1 MTTKCKIAVC
11 VILVVLVC
19 LFLPRQNIKGS
30 TRRIG
35 LGNKMP
41 EFSASDTSGKVFD
54 YKHGVGKV
62 LMVVF
67 LSANQ
72 KNSAQAAAD
81 IKGIVRKLAGQAKR
95 LNVVVAIDD
104 PNSQTFFRSDPN
116 ESAVGVHVVADIEY
130 KLWGKFGI
138 IATPTVIISDTND
151 IVLWVEAGHSYDFAP
166 VIRARLNQALGI
178 AQEIDPNDASRVK
191 TVTNATVAARIKRHL
206 QMAKI
211 LQAKGRIESAI
222 NEIRKAKELDPN
234 SVEVALE
241 LGELFCRVGKNKAAF
256 KIVERM
262 KATKRL
268 DRARLLRI
276 SGWAKR
282 QMGELETAEKYLLE
296 ATKLDAKSPRGF
308 FELGQVYQAKGDKDK
323 AIAAY
328 YRALTLVF
336 GGR

>member
-1 MTTKCKIAVC
+1 MTTKHKKIAVC

-35 LGNKMP
+35 IGNKMP
-41 EFSASDTSGKVFD
+41 EFSAPDTSGKVFD
-54 YKHGVGKV
+54 YKHRFGKV
-62 LMVVF
+62 LMAVF

-81 IKGIVRKLAGQAKR
+81 IKGIVTKLAGQAKR

-104 PNSQTFFRSDPN
+104 PNSQTFFHSDPN
-116 ESAVGVHVVADIEY
+116 EPVVGIHVVADTEY

-151 IVLWVEAGHSYDFAP
+151 TVLWVEAGHSYDFVP

-191 TVTNATVAARIKRHL
+191 TVTNATVTARIKRHS
-206 QMAKI
+206 QMAKM
-211 LQAKGRIESAI
+211 L
-222 NEIRKAKELDPN
+222 
-234 SVEVALE
+234 
-241 LGELFCRVGKNKAAF
+241 
-256 KIVERM
+256 
-262 KATKRL
+262 
-268 DRARLLRI
+268 
-276 SGWAKR
+276 
-282 QMGELETAEKYLLE
+282 
-296 ATKLDAKSPRGF
+296 
-308 FELGQVYQAKGDKDK
+308 QAKGDKDK

-328 YRALTLVF
+328 YQALTLVF
-336 GGR
+336 GRR

>member
-1 MTTKCKIAVC
+1 MTLTVK
-11 VILVVLVC
+11 
-19 LFLPRQNIKGS
+19 P
-30 TRRIG
+30 
-35 LGNKMP
+35 
-41 EFSASDTSGKVFD
+41 
-54 YKHGVGKV
+54 
-62 LMVVF
+62 
-67 LSANQ
+67 
-72 KNSAQAAAD
+72 
-81 IKGIVRKLAGQAKR
+81 
-95 LNVVVAIDD
+95 
-104 PNSQTFFRSDPN
+104 FFRSDPN
-116 ESAVGVHVVADIEY
+116 EPAIEIHVVADIEY

-151 IVLWVEAGHSYDFAP
+151 TVLWVEAGHSYDFAP

-206 QMAKI
+206 QMAKM

-222 NEIRKAKELDPN
+222 NEVRKAKELDPN

-241 LGELFCRVGKNKAAF
+241 LGELFCRVGKNEAAL

-262 KATKRL
+262 RATKRL
-268 DRARLLRI
+268 DKARLLLI

-282 QMGELETAEKYLLE
+282 QMGDLETAEKYLLE
-296 ATKLDAKSPRGF
+296 ATRLDAKSARGF
-308 FELGQVYQAKGDKDK
+308 FELGQVYQAKGEKDK

>member
-1 MTTKCKIAVC
+1 MTKKCKIAVC

-35 LGNKMP
+35 IGNKIS
-41 EFSASDTSGKVFD
+41 EFSASEASGKVFN

-72 KNSAQAAAD
+72 KNCAQAAAD

-116 ESAVGVHVVADIEY
+116 EPVVGIHVVADTEY

-151 IVLWVEAGHSYDFAP
+151 TVLWVEAGHSYDFAP

-191 TVTNATVAARIKRHL
+191 TVTNATVAARIQRHL

-222 NEIRKAKELDPN
+222 NEVRKAERLDPN
-234 SVEVALE
+234 SAEVALE
-241 LGELFCRVGKNKAAF
+241 LGELFCRVGKNEAAL

-268 DRARLLRI
+268 NKARLLLI

-282 QMGELETAEKYLLE
+282 QMGDLETAEKHLFE
-296 ATKLDAKSPRGF
+296 ATKLDAKSARGF
-308 FELGQVYQAKGDKDK
+308 FELGQVYQAKGEKDK

>member
-1 MTTKCKIAVC
+1 MTTKRKIAVY
-11 VILVVLVC
+11 VILVVIVC
-19 LFLPRQNIKGS
+19 LFLSRQIIKGS

-35 LGNKMP
+35 IGNKMP

-54 YKHGVGKV
+54 YKHGVGKL

-81 IKGIVRKLAGQAKR
+81 IKGIVRKLASQAER

-104 PNSQTFFRSDPN
+104 PNSQNFFRSDPN
-116 ESAVGVHVVADIEY
+116 ESVVGVHVIADIEY

-138 IATPTVIISDTND
+138 IATPTVIISDMND
-151 IVLWVEAGHSYDFAP
+151 IVLWVKAGHSYDFAP

-178 AQEIDPNDASRVK
+178 AQEIDPNEASQVK

-206 QMAKI
+206 QMAKM

-222 NEIRKAKELDPN
+222 NEVSKAKELDPN
-234 SVEVALE
+234 SLEVALE
-241 LGELFCRVGKNKAAF
+241 LGELFCRVGKNEAAL
-256 KIVERM
+256 KIVGRM
-262 KATKRL
+262 KATKQL
-268 DRARLLRI
+268 DKARLLRI

-282 QMGELETAEKYLLE
+282 QMGDLETAEKYLLE
-296 ATKLDAKSPRGF
+296 ATKLDAKSARGF
-308 FELGQVYQAKGDKDK
+308 FELGQVYQAKGDRDK

-336 GGR
+336 DGR